1 MNFLVCLL
9 CSGLKWCGVVSSPVL
24 AADLTMPCA
33 KFPLAAV
40 CASPGLLCAH
50 VAKPQTQGTTPPSLW
65 FSVVARCM
73 HAVAHT
79 TSRIKKTSALSN
91 LLRAVL
97 AACPDSLYHV
107 LVLLTNAIQVEL
119 NGV

>member
-1 MNFLVCLL
+1 
-9 CSGLKWCGVVSSPVL
+9 
-24 AADLTMPCA
+24 MPCA

-50 VAKPQTQGTTPPSLW
+50 VAKPQTQGATPPSLW